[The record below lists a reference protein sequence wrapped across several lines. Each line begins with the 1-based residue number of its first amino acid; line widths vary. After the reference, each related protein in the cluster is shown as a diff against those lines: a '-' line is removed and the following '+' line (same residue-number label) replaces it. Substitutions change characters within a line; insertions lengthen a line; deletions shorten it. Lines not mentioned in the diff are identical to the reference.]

1 MLLSRLAHVSQEVA
15 ATSARS
21 RKIALL
27 AGLFRE
33 AEPDDVPV
41 VIPYLAGRLPQGRIG
56 VGWKVLSRPVAPAG
70 EPSLTVREVDALLT
84 RLGKVSGP
92 GSQTERARL
101 VGELLGAC
109 TGDEQR
115 FLFGLLT
122 GEVRQG
128 ALDAVAVEGLAQA
141 TDAPAT
147 DVRRAVMLAGSLQT
161 VAGALLA
168 DGPGALERF
177 RLTVGRPVLPM
188 LAHSASSVAEAVG
201 KLGVCAVEEKL
212 DGIRVQVH
220 RDGDTV
226 RVHTRT
232 LDDITD
238 RLPEVTAVARELEG
252 ERFILDGEVIS
263 FDQDG
268 RPRSFQ
274 ETAGR
279 VGSRVDV
286 ATAAREVPVSPSS
299 STRSVWTAATCWTS
313 LHRTARGTVPAG
325 PRTPAGAPHPRVGA
339 RGPGRRGGVPRR
351 DAGARPRGRRRQGR
365 GRPYSAG
372 RRGAS
377 WLKVKPVH
385 TLDLVVLAAEWGHG
399 RRTGKLSNLHLGA
412 RTADGGFAML
422 GKTFKGMTDAM
433 LTWQTARLRELAV
446 EESGYVVTVR
456 PELVVEI
463 AYDGL
468 QRSSR
473 YPAGV
478 TLRFA
483 RVIRYREDK
492 RPEDADTV
500 ESLLSAHPGYG
511 REGRPQRRTAVV
523 PAHRSGRGGVARSYG
538 RPVLRPARL
547 RGVDG
552 AEGRVRPR
560 RAGLGGGTP
569 RVPGGAGAGAAGRAG
584 RGARGGAAGG
594 RQDRHGVGGGG
605 RSRSGGG
612 RARHLHD
619 GVAAEVG
626 EDGGVPGARPGGVV
640 LPGPGPRGDRLR
652 PERVSRPPGGAL
664 VLRRPPALRRPPPR
678 GKVGKHSVPQGGQ
691 RCTSP
696 P

>member
-1 MLLSRLAHVSQEVA
+1 MLLSRLARVSQEVA

-27 AGLFRE
+27 AELFRE
-33 AEPDDVPV
+33 AEADDVPV

-56 VGWKVLSRPVAPAG
+56 VGWKVLSRPVVPAA

-84 RLGKVSGP
+84 GLGKVSGA
-92 GSQTERARL
+92 GSQAERARL
-101 VGELLGAC
+101 VGELLGAS
-109 TGDEQR
+109 TEDEQR
-115 FLFGLLT
+115 FLSGLLT

-128 ALDAVAVEGLAQA
+128 ALDAVAVEGLARA
-141 TDAPAT
+141 TGAPPA
-147 DVRRAVMLAGSLQT
+147 DVRRAVMLAGSLQS
-161 VAGALLA
+161 VAEALLA

-188 LAHSASSVAEAVG
+188 LAHSAASVAEAVE
-201 KLGVCAVEEKL
+201 KLGTCAVEEKL

-232 LDDITD
+232 LDDITS
-238 RLPEVTAVARELEG
+238 RLPEVTAAALRLRS
-252 ERFILDGEVIS
+252 ERFILDGEVVS
-263 FDQDG
+263 FDGAG

-286 ATAAREVPVSPSS
+286 ATAAREVPVSPVFFDALSVDGRDLLDLPFTERHAEL
-299 STRSVWTAATCWTS
+299 TRLVPEPMRVR
-313 LHRTARGTVPAG
+313 RTLVAG
-325 PRTPAGAPHPRVGA
+325 PENLGAAEVFLA
-339 RGPGRRGGVPRR
+339 ETLERGHEGVVVKGL
-351 DAGARPRGRRRQGR
+351 DS
-365 GRPYSAG
+365 PYNAG

-422 GKTFKGMTDAM
+422 GKTFKGLTDTM
-433 LTWQTARLRELAV
+433 LAWQTERLRELAV
-446 EESGYVVTVR
+446 DDSGYVVTVR

-468 QRSSR
+468 QRSTR

-492 RPEDADTV
+492 RPEEADTV
-500 ESLLSAHPGYG
+500 ETLLATHP
-511 REGRPQRRTAVV
+511 E
-523 PAHRSGRGGVARSYG
+523 
-538 RPVLRPARL
+538 
-547 RGVDG
+547 
-552 AEGRVRPR
+552 VRP
-560 RAGLGGGTP
+560 
-569 RVPGGAGAGAAGRAG
+569 
-584 RGARGGAAGG
+584 
-594 RQDRHGVGGGG
+594 
-605 RSRSGGG
+605 
-612 RARHLHD
+612 
-619 GVAAEVG
+619 
-626 EDGGVPGARPGGVV
+626 
-640 LPGPGPRGDRLR
+640 
-652 PERVSRPPGGAL
+652 
-664 VLRRPPALRRPPPR
+664 
-678 GKVGKHSVPQGGQ
+678 
-691 RCTSP
+691 
-696 P
+696 

>member
-1 MLLSRLAHVSQEVA
+1 MLLSRLARVSQEVA

-27 AGLFRE
+27 AELFRE
-33 AEPDDVPV
+33 AEADDVPI
-41 VIPYLAGRLPQGRIG
+41 VIPYLAGRLPQGRLG
-56 VGWKVLSRPVAPAG
+56 VGWKVLSRPVTPAA
-70 EPSLTVREVDALLT
+70 EPSLAVREVDALLT
-84 RLGKVSGP
+84 ALGEVSGP
-92 GSQTERARL
+92 GSQAERVRL
-101 VGELLGAC
+101 VGELLGAS
-109 TGDEQR
+109 TEDEQR

-128 ALDAVAVEGLAQA
+128 ALDAVAVEGLARA
-141 TDAPAT
+141 TGAPPA

-161 VAGALLA
+161 VAEALLA

-188 LAHSASSVAEAVG
+188 LAHSASSVAEAVA
-201 KLGVCAVEEKL
+201 KLGTCAVEEKL

-238 RLPEVTAVARELEG
+238 RLPEVTAAARELRG

-263 FDQDG
+263 FDDDG

-286 ATAAREVPVSPSS
+286 TTAAREVPVSPVFFDAL
-299 STRSVWTAATCWTS
+299 SVDGRDLLDLPFTGRHAELAR
-313 LHRTARGTVPAG
+313 LVPEPMRVRRTV
-325 PRTPAGAPHPRVGA
+325 VS
-339 RGPGRRGGVPRR
+339 GPGDLAAAEDFLAETLKRGHEGVVVKGL
-351 DAGARPRGRRRQGR
+351 DAS
-365 GRPYSAG
+365 YSAG

-433 LTWQTARLRELAV
+433 LTWQTERLRELAV
-446 EESGYVVTVR
+446 DESGYVVTVR
-456 PELVVEI
+456 PELVVEV

-468 QRSSR
+468 QRSTR

-492 RPEDADTV
+492 RPQEADTV
-500 ESLLSAHPGYG
+500 ETLLAAHP
-511 REGRPQRRTAVV
+511 E
-523 PAHRSGRGGVARSYG
+523 
-538 RPVLRPARL
+538 
-547 RGVDG
+547 
-552 AEGRVRPR
+552 VRP
-560 RAGLGGGTP
+560 
-569 RVPGGAGAGAAGRAG
+569 
-584 RGARGGAAGG
+584 
-594 RQDRHGVGGGG
+594 
-605 RSRSGGG
+605 
-612 RARHLHD
+612 
-619 GVAAEVG
+619 
-626 EDGGVPGARPGGVV
+626 
-640 LPGPGPRGDRLR
+640 
-652 PERVSRPPGGAL
+652 
-664 VLRRPPALRRPPPR
+664 
-678 GKVGKHSVPQGGQ
+678 
-691 RCTSP
+691 
-696 P
+696 

>member
-1 MLLSRLAHVSQEVA
+1 MLLSRLARVSQEVA

-27 AGLFRE
+27 AELFRE
-33 AEPDDVPV
+33 AEAADVPV

-56 VGWKVLSRPVAPAG
+56 VGWKVLSRPVAPAA
-70 EPSLTVREVDALLT
+70 EPSLTVREVDARLT
-84 RLGKVSGP
+84 ELAGVSGP
-92 GSQTERARL
+92 GSQAGRARL

-109 TGDEQR
+109 TEDEQR

-128 ALDAVAVEGLAQA
+128 ALDAVAVEGLARA
-141 TDAPAT
+141 TGAPPDA
-147 DVRRAVMLAGSLQT
+147 VRRAVMLAGSLQS

-201 KLGVCAVEEKL
+201 KLGACAVEEKL

-220 RDGDTV
+220 RDGDSV

-238 RLPEVTAVARELEG
+238 RLPEVTAAALELRG

-263 FDQDG
+263 FDGDG

-279 VGSRVDV
+279 VGSRTDV
-286 ATAAREVPVSPSS
+286 ATAAREVPVSPVFFDAL
-299 STRSVWTAATCWTS
+299 SVDGRDLLDLPFSERHAELAR
-313 LHRTARGTVPAG
+313 LVPEPMRVRRTLVP
-325 PRTPAGAPHPRVGA
+325 
-339 RGPGRRGGVPRR
+339 GPGEQDAAEAFLAETLERGHEGVVVKGL
-351 DAGARPRGRRRQGR
+351 DA
-365 GRPYSAG
+365 PYSAG

-412 RTADGGFAML
+412 RTAEGGFAML

-433 LTWQTARLRELAV
+433 LAWQTERLKELAV
-446 EESGYVVTVR
+446 DESGYVVTVR

-468 QRSSR
+468 QRSTR

-483 RVIRYREDK
+483 RVLRYREDK
-492 RPEDADTV
+492 RPEEADTV
-500 ESLLSAHPGYG
+500 ETLLAAHPG
-511 REGRPQRRTAVV
+511 
-523 PAHRSGRGGVARSYG
+523 
-538 RPVLRPARL
+538 
-547 RGVDG
+547 
-552 AEGRVRPR
+552 VRP
-560 RAGLGGGTP
+560 
-569 RVPGGAGAGAAGRAG
+569 
-584 RGARGGAAGG
+584 
-594 RQDRHGVGGGG
+594 
-605 RSRSGGG
+605 
-612 RARHLHD
+612 
-619 GVAAEVG
+619 
-626 EDGGVPGARPGGVV
+626 
-640 LPGPGPRGDRLR
+640 
-652 PERVSRPPGGAL
+652 
-664 VLRRPPALRRPPPR
+664 
-678 GKVGKHSVPQGGQ
+678 
-691 RCTSP
+691 
-696 P
+696 

>member
-1 MLLSRLAHVSQEVA
+1 MLLSRLAQVSQEVA

-21 RKIALL
+21 RKTALL
-27 AGLFRE
+27 AELFRE
-33 AEPDDVPV
+33 AGPDDVPV

-56 VGWKVLSRPVAPAG
+56 VGWKVLSSPVPPAA
-70 EPSLTVREVDALLT
+70 EPSLTVHEVDALLT
-84 RLGKVSGP
+84 RLAKVSGP
-92 GSQTERARL
+92 GSQAERARL
-101 VGELLGAC
+101 VGELLGAS
-109 TGDEQR
+109 TEAEQR
-115 FLFGLLT
+115 FLRGLLT

-141 TDAPAT
+141 TGAASAG
-147 DVRRAVMLAGSLQT
+147 VRRAVMLAGSLQP

-168 DGPGALERF
+168 DGPEALERF
-177 RLTVGRPVLPM
+177 RLTVGRPVQPM
-188 LAHSASSVAEAVG
+188 LAHSASSVAEAVD

-238 RLPEVTAVARELEG
+238 RLPEVTRAARELEVR
-252 ERFILDGEVIS
+252 RFILDGEVIS
-263 FDQDG
+263 FDDAG

-286 ATAAREVPVSPSS
+286 ATAARETPVSPVFFDAL
-299 STRSVWTAATCWTS
+299 SVDGRDLLDLPFAERHAE
-313 LHRTARGTVPAG
+313 LARLVPEPMRVRRTLVD
-325 PRTPAGAPHPRVGA
+325 
-339 RGPGRRGGVPRR
+339 GPGDLEAAERFLAETLERGHEGVVVKGLQ
-351 DAGARPRGRRRQGR
+351 A
-365 GRPYSAG
+365 PYSAG

-412 RTADGGFAML
+412 RTPDGGFAML
-422 GKTFKGMTDAM
+422 GKTFKGMTDAV
-433 LTWQTARLRELAV
+433 LEWQTRRLREIAV
-446 EESGYVVTVR
+446 DESGYTVTVR

-492 RPEDADTV
+492 RPEEADTV
-500 ESLLSAHPGYG
+500 ETVLAAHP
-511 REGRPQRRTAVV
+511 E
-523 PAHRSGRGGVARSYG
+523 
-538 RPVLRPARL
+538 
-547 RGVDG
+547 
-552 AEGRVRPR
+552 VRP
-560 RAGLGGGTP
+560 
-569 RVPGGAGAGAAGRAG
+569 
-584 RGARGGAAGG
+584 
-594 RQDRHGVGGGG
+594 
-605 RSRSGGG
+605 
-612 RARHLHD
+612 
-619 GVAAEVG
+619 
-626 EDGGVPGARPGGVV
+626 
-640 LPGPGPRGDRLR
+640 
-652 PERVSRPPGGAL
+652 
-664 VLRRPPALRRPPPR
+664 
-678 GKVGKHSVPQGGQ
+678 
-691 RCTSP
+691 
-696 P
+696 